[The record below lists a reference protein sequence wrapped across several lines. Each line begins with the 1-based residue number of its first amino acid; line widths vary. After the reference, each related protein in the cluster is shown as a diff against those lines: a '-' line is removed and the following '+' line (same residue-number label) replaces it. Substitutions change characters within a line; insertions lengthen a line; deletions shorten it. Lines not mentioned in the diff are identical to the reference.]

1 MKFKKVV
8 ITSLLSGVMMTSMPI
23 YAANTDTKDVANDFW
38 AKKQI
43 SWTYDKNYL
52 SGYPDGTFKPQENM
66 TNAEF
71 ISLVIRILSN
81 DTKLDV
87 NKANEKMWYSK
98 FLNKAEEL
106 GIISS
111 AANIDPNAK
120 ITRDEAFRLL
130 AFAYSVKGN
139 IATLDEFTDKDLV
152 KNKEAVAGLLEKKV
166 VTGYPDKTLRPN
178 NLITRAEVSNLVY
191 IGEEVARLS
200 KIDINKPVE
209 KTKTTEE
216 KPKANVSRYSIPV
229 KEAKKSSSSSRNY
242 FNNYFWHPS
251 EEKSD
256 EKPSKDKPSKDNN
269 KPEDNPSKDNTKP
282 EDKPGTK
289 PGTEPETPG
298 TEPETPGTEPET
310 PGTEPETPGTE
321 PETPDDYYKI
331 LRGLI
336 EDQNNIINSDAYK
349 NSSRVKR
356 QNYDLA
362 IERGKKLDQWSR
374 ISEYQEA
381 INEIK
386 EALKELSAPSQGE
399 YTFDKSTGKI
409 IQYKQPYIE
418 RGENLVIPDTIEG
431 VPVKEIDASAFKFS
445 EFNSIKMPNTITK
458 IGAGAFSESKATSVQ
473 LSTNLKSIEG
483 SAFSGCNLTSI
494 SLPNTLKEIGRGA
507 FYGNKLSSISIPD
520 SVTTV
525 GDAAFRDNELTSVKL
540 SKNLTRLSEDCFF
553 SNKLKS
559 IEIPGSIKTIGA
571 NCFLYNKE
579 LESVTFESGLERVE
593 RQAFRYLKVKSVELP
608 DTVEYIGEHA
618 FANNHI
624 SNLKLSKNI
633 TELGTG
639 AFRDNLISHVD
650 IPNSLRKLPIDCFRE
665 NVLKTVIIPG
675 SIDEIG
681 PSAFAYNELT
691 DVTFPE
697 RNIYIQVYAFI
708 GNKLTSVKFY
718 STTDP
723 DLQKGSFDDGVIIW
737 MKDHNKR

>member
-8 ITSLLSGVMMTSMPI
+8 ITSLLSSVMMTSMPI
-23 YAANTDTKDVANDFW
+23 YAAKTDTKDVANDFW

-43 SWTYDKNYL
+43 TWTYNKNYL

-87 NKANEKMWYSK
+87 SKDNGKMWYSK
-98 FLNKAEEL
+98 FLTKAEEL

-111 AANIDPNAK
+111 ATNIDPNAK

-139 IATLDEFTDKDLV
+139 ITTLDQFTDKDLV

-166 VTGYPDKTLRPN
+166 VSGYPDKTLRPN

-229 KEAKKSSSSSRNY
+229 KEAEKSSSSSRNY

-251 EEKSD
+251 EEKTD
-256 EKPSKDKPSKDNN
+256 EKPSKDNN
-269 KPEDNPSKDNTKP
+269 KP

-289 PGTEPETPG
+289 PGTEPEAPGKDTENPNIPGTPGTDPETPG

-310 PGTEPETPGTE
+310 PGTKPETQ
-321 PETPDDYYKI
+321 DDYYKI

-336 EDQNNIINSDAYK
+336 EDQNNIINSDVYK

-356 QNYDLA
+356 KDYDLA

-374 ISEYQEA
+374 ISECQEA
-381 INEIK
+381 IDRIK
-386 EALKELSAPSQGE
+386 KALKELSAPSQGE
-399 YTFDKSTGKI
+399 YTFDKATGKI
-409 IQYKQPYIE
+409 IQYKQPYID

-431 VPVKEIDASAFKFS
+431 FSVKEIDASAFEFS

-473 LSTNLKSIEG
+473 LSANLESIGG
-483 SAFSGCNLTSI
+483 SAFLACNLTSI
-494 SLPNTLKEIGRGA
+494 SLPNTLKEIGHDA

-520 SVTTV
+520 SVTTI
-525 GDAAFRDNELTSVKL
+525 GRGAFRDNELTSVKL
-540 SKNLTRLSEDCFF
+540 SKNLTELSDSCFF

-559 IEIPGSIKTIGA
+559 IEIPGSVKTIGA

-579 LESVTFESGLERVE
+579 LESVTFESGLERIE
-593 RQAFRYLKVKSVELP
+593 EQAFRYLKVKSVELP
-608 DTVEYIGEHA
+608 DTVKYVGDHA

-633 TELGTG
+633 TELGYG

-650 IPNSLRKLPIDCFRE
+650 IPNGLREIPLNCFRE
-665 NVLKTVIIPG
+665 NVLKTVVIPG
-675 SIDEIG
+675 GVDIIG
-681 PSAFAYNELT
+681 SSAFAYNELT

-697 RNIYIQVYAFI
+697 KNLDVCMYSFI

-718 STTDP
+718 SSIEPKYLTER
-723 DLQKGSFDDGVIIW
+723 FDDDVIMW
-737 MKDHNKR
+737 VKDYNKK